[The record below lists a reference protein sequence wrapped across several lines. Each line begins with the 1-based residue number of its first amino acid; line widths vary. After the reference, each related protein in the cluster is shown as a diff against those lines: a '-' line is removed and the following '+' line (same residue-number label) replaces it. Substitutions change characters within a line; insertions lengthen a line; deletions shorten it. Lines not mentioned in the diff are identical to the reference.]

1 MRRMPLEP
9 MRRPIQTDI
18 APRTRPTQERA
29 RRTLELILD
38 TAVELL
44 EEGGADGLTTKRL
57 AERAGI
63 RVRSVYRYFPNK
75 LAVISAVAER
85 MAERERDAFVAG
97 LALSGAEVPW
107 RLALRRAFRAYD
119 AAVESEPALLAV
131 RRAVQVSPALRAIDN
146 RLNAALADAWAEDL
160 EVRGMRGGRA
170 RRRLVARTALEIA
183 TALLDRADLDP
194 EVRKAAQRRE
204 MFLAIEG
211 YLAIYLDER

>member
-1 MRRMPLEP
+1 MSRAVPAE
-9 MRRPIQTDI
+9 I

-85 MAERERDAFVAG
+85 IAEREREAFVAG
-97 LALSGAEVPW
+97 LALSGAEVSW
-107 RLALRRAFRAYD
+107 RLAVRRTFEAYD
-119 AAVESEPALLAV
+119 AAVGDEPGMLAV
-131 RRAVQVSPALRAIDN
+131 RRAVQISPALRAIDD
-146 RLNAALADAWAEDL
+146 RLNEALAEAWAEDL
-160 EVRGMRGGRA
+160 RLRGMCGGPA
-170 RRRLVARTALEIA
+170 RRQLVARTALEIA

-194 EVRKAAQRRE
+194 EVKKKAQRRE
-204 MFLAIEG
+204 LLLAIEG
-211 YLAIYLDER
+211 YLAGYLDER

>member
-1 MRRMPLEP
+1 MRRAV
-9 MRRPIQTDI
+9 QTDI

-44 EEGGADGLTTKRL
+44 EESGADGLTTKRL

-75 LAVISAVAER
+75 LAVICAVAER

-107 RLALRRAFRAYD
+107 RLALRRTFRAYD
-119 AAVESEPALLAV
+119 AAVGSQPALLAV
-131 RRAVQVSPALRAIDN
+131 RRAVQISPALRAIDN
-146 RLNAALADAWAEDL
+146 RLNVALAEAWAEDL
-160 EVRGMRGGRA
+160 RTRGMRCEPA

-194 EVRKAAQRRE
+194 EVKKVAQRRE
-204 MFLAIEG
+204 LLLAIEG

>member
-1 MRRMPLEP
+1 MRRAVPA
-9 MRRPIQTDI
+9 DI

-75 LAVISAVAER
+75 LAVICAVAER
-85 MAERERDAFVAG
+85 IAEREREAFAAG

-107 RLALRRAFRAYD
+107 RLALRRTFEAYD
-119 AAVESEPALLAV
+119 AAVGDEPGMLAV
-131 RRAVQVSPALRAIDN
+131 RRAVQISPALRAIDD
-146 RLNAALADAWAEDL
+146 RLNEALTEAWAEDL
-160 EVRGMRGGRA
+160 RLRGMRGGPA
-170 RRRLVARTALEIA
+170 RRQLVARTALEIA

-194 EVRKAAQRRE
+194 EVKKKAQRRE
-204 MFLAIEG
+204 LLLAIEG
-211 YLAIYLDER
+211 YLAGYLDER

>member
-1 MRRMPLEP
+1 MRRAV
-9 MRRPIQTDI
+9 QADI
-18 APRTRPTQERA
+18 TPRTHPTQERA

-38 TAVELL
+38 TALELL

-75 LAVISAVAER
+75 LAVIYAVAER
-85 MAERERDAFVAG
+85 MAEREREAFVAG

-107 RLALRRAFRAYD
+107 RLALRRAFAAYD
-119 AAVESEPALLAV
+119 AAAGNEPGLLAV
-131 RRAVQVSPALRAIDN
+131 RRAVQISPALRAIDD
-146 RLNAALADAWAEDL
+146 RLNVALAEVWAEDL
-160 EVRGMRGGRA
+160 RIRGMRGGPA

-194 EVRKAAQRRE
+194 EVKKGAQRRE
-204 MFLAIEG
+204 LLLAIEG
-211 YLAIYLDER
+211 YLAIYFDER